1 MAAVAL
7 VTCPCHLLILVA
19 VLGGTALGAAIT
31 NHMGIALA
39 VLSVLFIA
47 SAWSAVHLFSR
58 EAGKTSRSVR

>member
-19 VLGGTALGAAIT
+19 VLGGTALGAALT
-31 NHMGIALA
+31 EHMGIALA
-39 VLSVLFIA
+39 ILGVLFIA

-58 EAGKTSRSVR
+58 EREKTSRSVR